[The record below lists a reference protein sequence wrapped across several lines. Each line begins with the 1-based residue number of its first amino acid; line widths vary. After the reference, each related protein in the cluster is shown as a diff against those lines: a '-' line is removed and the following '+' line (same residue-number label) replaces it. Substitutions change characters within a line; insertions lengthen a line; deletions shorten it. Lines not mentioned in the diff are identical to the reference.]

1 MPTSEA
7 QKRASLK
14 WNKSRDTFTIR
25 PDKETGAAIRAAAA
39 AAGQSNQQYIL
50 QAAQE
55 RMEGTLANLINPQ
68 TSADLKQHIEKT
80 GETAPAFV
88 ERAIHDTIDRDNQL
102 FKMGM
107 KPKTD

>member
-7 QKRASLK
+7 QKRAVSK
-14 WNKSRDTFTIR
+14 WTKSRDNIMIR

-50 QAAQE
+50 QATAE
-55 RMEGTLANLINPQ
+55 RMTGGDPYGLDLDKIN
-68 TSADLKQHIEKT
+68 QHIRET
-80 GETAPAFV
+80 GETVPEFV
-88 ERAIHDTIDRDNQL
+88 NRAVNDTIDRDNQL

-107 KPKTD
+107 KPKTE